1 MAKVKITNPNNV
13 VSYKS
18 HEEFVDVVMSC
29 IPKTRIIIVRFL
41 AANEKL
47 LEGEEITGEDFSL
60 KFKGFTFKLE
70 D

>member
-13 VSYKS
+13 ISYKS
-18 HEEFVDVVMSC
+18 HEEFVDVVMFC
-29 IPKTRIIIVRFL
+29 IPKTRVVVVKFL

-47 LEGEEITGEDFSL
+47 LKGEEVKGEDFSL
-60 KFKGFTFKLE
+60 KFKGFTFQLE

>member
-13 VSYKS
+13 ISYKS
-18 HEEFVDVVMSC
+18 HEEFVDVVMFC

>member
-1 MAKVKITNPNNV
+1 MAKIKITNPNNV
-13 VSYKS
+13 INYKS